1 MSAAPIREAIVFTDP
16 RGGRAIAGVPLLV
29 RTMLVLQRAGVER
42 CTLVG
47 GAQPPGDGRIRLA
60 VTAVAS
66 LVPPDDPALRLV
78 IGPGAVIDETLVRD
92 LQARA
97 RPGEVLAVE
106 HEGAQVAV
114 APGPRVLDTRDH
126 RQTPCAGTLTS
137 AHAPPMQVEHA
148 LLRALEN
155 PRDGY
160 LDRLV
165 YRHFSRPV
173 TCALARTRVSPNAV
187 TLVGIGLGAL
197 GGLLFA
203 VPGEVALLAAVLCLL
218 ASGVLDCS
226 DGELAR
232 LRFAESRLGH
242 WLDVSGDTIV
252 HVWLLGGIVTRI
264 TATGQRPDWWV
275 LAALAA
281 GVFGALAVMT
291 WSEQREARRRRVR
304 GWENGLL
311 DNVLSPLSTR
321 DWYVF
326 VVAFTIAGRLEWLVP
341 AAAVGAQ
348 VFWVVGLVALVRVL
362 GRVPDLQAPHPGRR
376 AI

>member
-1 MSAAPIREAIVFTDP
+1 MSAPIREAIVFADP

-47 GAQPPGDGRIRLA
+47 GVRPPGDGRIRLA
-60 VTAVAS
+60 VTAVAA

-78 IGPGAVIDETLVRD
+78 VGPGAVIDETLVRD

-97 RPGEVLAVE
+97 RAGEVLAVE
-106 HEGAQVAV
+106 HEGAQVSV
-114 APGPRVLDTRDH
+114 APGPRVLDGGELRLL
-126 RQTPCAGTLTS
+126 PSAGTLAS
-137 AHAPPMQVEHA
+137 AHAPPTRVEHA
-148 LLRALEN
+148 LLCALEN

-165 YRHFSRPV
+165 YRHLSRPV
-173 TCALARTRVSPNAV
+173 TRVLSRTRCPPNAV

-197 GGLLFA
+197 GGVLFA
-203 VPGEVALLAAVLCLL
+203 VPGGVPVLAAVLCLL

-232 LRFAESRLGH
+232 LRFAESRLGY
-242 WLDVSGDTIV
+242 WLDISGDTIV
-252 HVWLLGGIVTRI
+252 HICFLAGI
-264 TATGQRPDWWV
+264 TARIAATGHPPGRGTLV
-275 LAALAA
+275 ALAA
-281 GVFGALAVMT
+281 GVLGAFTVMT
-291 WSEQREARRRRVR
+291 WSDHSEARRRRER
-304 GWENGLL
+304 GWENWLL
-311 DNVLSPLSTR
+311 DGVLSPLSTR
-321 DWYVF
+321 DWYIF
-326 VVAFTIAGRLEWLVP
+326 VIAFAIAGRLEWLVP

-348 VFWVVGLVALVRVL
+348 VFWSVGLVALLRVL
-362 GRVPDLQAPHPGRR
+362 GRSRAAPASSA

>member
-1 MSAAPIREAIVFTDP
+1 MNRTPIREAIVFTDP
-16 RGGRAIAGVPLLV
+16 RGVRPIAGVPLLV
-29 RTMLVLQRAGVER
+29 RTMLVLQRAGLER

-47 GAQPPGDGRIRLA
+47 EAGLPDDCRIRLE
-60 VTAVAS
+60 VTSVPS
-66 LVPPDDPALRLV
+66 LIPPDDPALRLV

-106 HEGAQVAV
+106 HDGARVSV
-114 APGPRVLDTRDH
+114 APGRRVLDGDGPRL
-126 RQTPCAGTLTS
+126 RLSAGTLAS
-137 AHAPPMQVEHA
+137 AEAPPARVEHA

-160 LDRLV
+160 LDRLL
-165 YRHFSRPV
+165 YRRLSRPTTRV
-173 TCALARTRVSPNAV
+173 LARGPCSPNAV

-197 GGLLFA
+197 GGVLFGL
-203 VPGEVALLAAVLCLL
+203 PGQAALLAALLCLL

-242 WLDVSGDTIV
+242 WLDVSGDTVV
-252 HVWLLGGIVTRI
+252 HLCVLGGIAARI
-264 TATGQRPDWWV
+264 AASGRSPGW
-275 LAALAA
+275 AALTGLGA
-281 GVFGALAVMT
+281 GVLGAFAVMT
-291 WSEQREARRRRVR
+291 WSEQSEARRRRVP
-304 GWENGLL
+304 GWENRLL
-311 DNVLSPLSTR
+311 DGVLSPLSTR

-326 VVAFTIAGRLEWLVP
+326 MVAFALAGQLEWLVP

-348 VFWVVGLVALVRVL
+348 VFWVAGLVALVRVL
-362 GRVPDLQAPHPGRR
+362 GRVPGLHAPQ
-376 AI
+376 

>member
-1 MSAAPIREAIVFTDP
+1 MSAAPVREAIVFTDP
-16 RGGRAIAGVPLLV
+16 RGGRAIAGVPPLV

-47 GAQPPGDGRIRLA
+47 GARPPGDGRIRLA

-66 LVPPDDPALRLV
+66 LVPPDDPGLRLV
-78 IGPGAVIDETLVRD
+78 VGPGAVIDETLVRD

-106 HEGAQVAV
+106 HEGAQVTV
-114 APGPRVLDTRDH
+114 APGPRVLDPARYRH
-126 RQTPCAGTLTS
+126 RPSGGTLAS
-137 AHAPPMQVEHA
+137 AHTPPMQVEHA

-160 LDRLV
+160 LDRLI

-173 TCALARTRVSPNAV
+173 TRLLARTCVSPNAV

-203 VPGEVALLAAVLCLL
+203 VPGGAALLAAVLCLV

-232 LRFAESRLGH
+232 LCFAESRLGH

-252 HVWLLGGIVTRI
+252 HVCFLGGIATRI
-264 TATGQRPDWWV
+264 AATGQRPDGWV

-281 GVFGALAVMT
+281 GVFGAFAVMT

-326 VVAFTIAGRLEWLVP
+326 VVAFAIAGRLEWLVP

-362 GRVPDLQAPHPGRR
+362 GRVPDPQAPHPGRR

>member
-1 MSAAPIREAIVFTDP
+1 MNATPIREAIVFTDP

-47 GAQPPGDGRIRLA
+47 GARPPGDGRIRLA

-66 LVPPDDPALRLV
+66 LVPPDDSALRLV

-114 APGPRVLDTRDH
+114 APGPRVLDRGGH
-126 RQTPCAGTLTS
+126 RHRPSAGTLAS
-137 AHAPPMQVEHA
+137 AQAPPTQVEHA

-160 LDRLV
+160 LDRLL
-165 YRHFSRPV
+165 YRHFSRPL
-173 TCALARTRVSPNAV
+173 TRLLARTRVSPNAV

-203 VPGEVALLAAVLCLL
+203 VPGGVALLAAVPCLL

-252 HVWLLGGIVTRI
+252 HVCLLAGIAARI
-264 TATGQRPDWWV
+264 AATGQRPDGWV

-281 GVFGALAVMT
+281 GVVGSFAVTT
-291 WSEQREARRRRVR
+291 WSEHHEARRQRVR
-304 GWENGLL
+304 GWENRLL

-326 VVAFTIAGRLEWLVP
+326 VVAFTVAGRLEWLVP

-348 VFWVVGLVALVRVL
+348 VFWIVGLVALVRVL
-362 GRVPDLQAPHPGRR
+362 GRVPRLQSPR
-376 AI
+376 